1 MSLCKGTVKIG
12 KKNLKRGT
20 NKYFFKR
27 YLKKNYEFTVSE
39 FKDRNKFELLEP
51 VNVEG
56 LDFLVDVEFRG
67 IRPKEIDL
75 RSVDNL
81 EKYQFER
88 YEQWISNN
96 LGISLENSKWK
107 NKKV

>member
-27 YLKKNYEFTVSE
+27 YLKKNYEFIVSE
-39 FKDRNKFELLEP
+39 KDRNKFELLEP

-56 LDFLVDVEFRG
+56 LDFLVDVQFRG

-75 RSVDNL
+75 RSIDNL

>member
-1 MSLCKGTVKIG
+1 ME

-27 YLKKNYEFTVSE
+27 YLKKKNYEFTVSE

-56 LDFLVDVEFRG
+56 LDFFLLMWS
-67 IRPKEIDL
+67 L
-75 RSVDNL
+75 RELDQR
-81 EKYQFER
+81 K
-88 YEQWISNN
+88 
-96 LGISLENSKWK
+96 
-107 NKKV
+107 

>member
-1 MSLCKGTVKIG
+1 MIFIKIIFVVGGIMSLCKGKVKIG

-56 LDFLVDVEFRG
+56 LDFLLMWN
-67 IRPKEIDL
+67 L
-75 RSVDNL
+75 RELDQR
-81 EKYQFER
+81 K
-88 YEQWISNN
+88 
-96 LGISLENSKWK
+96 
-107 NKKV
+107 

>member
-75 RSVDNL
+75 RSIDNL

-88 YEQWISNN
+88 YEQWVSNN
-96 LGISLENSKWK
+96 LGLSLENSK
-107 NKKV
+107 